1 MIDPTLPLIDLHRHL
16 DGAVRLE
23 TILELG
29 IQYHLPLP
37 AWDLKGLRPFVQ
49 VTTPKPGVMAFLEK
63 FEWMTGILVNEDAC
77 RRIAYENVEDAQR
90 EGIDYIE
97 LRFSP
102 YFMSLAHGLHPEGVI
117 AAVADGISAGQR
129 DFGVRVNLIGIIS
142 RTYGVEAGFRELE
155 ALLSQKEAICA
166 LDLAGDE
173 FNWPA
178 NLFLQHFNQARDAGW
193 HITVH
198 AGESAG
204 PESIWQALDVLGAE
218 RLGHA
223 VQAPED
229 EKLMDVLA
237 KRGIPI
243 ECNLTSNVQT
253 STVADYQDHP
263 LRMFLERGIPAT
275 INTDDPGISGI
286 NLIYEYNV
294 AAPAAGLSDE
304 LIRQAQKNAL
314 MAAFLSNE
322 EKSRLAMA
330 KQNSTGIK
338 DSLD

>member
-29 IQYHLPLP
+29 FQYHLPLP
-37 AWDLKGLRPFVQ
+37 AWDLEGLRPFVQ

-155 ALLSQKEAICA
+155 ALLSQKEVICA

-204 PESIWQALDVLGAE
+204 SESIWQALDVLGAE

-223 VQAPED
+223 VRAPED
-229 EKLMDVLA
+229 EKLMYVLA

-253 STVADYQDHP
+253 STVVDYPSHP
-263 LRMFLERGIPAT
+263 LRLFLEHGIAAS
-275 INTDDPGISGI
+275 INTDDPGISAVD
-286 NLIYEYNV
+286 LHHEYEV
-294 AAPAAGLSDE
+294 AAPLAGLTPAM
-304 LIRQAQKNAL
+304 IRQAQENAL
-314 MAAFLSNE
+314 ETAFLTEE
-322 EKSRLAMA
+322 EKKALRQISASRAA
-330 KQNSTGIK
+330 
-338 DSLD
+338 SLLDG